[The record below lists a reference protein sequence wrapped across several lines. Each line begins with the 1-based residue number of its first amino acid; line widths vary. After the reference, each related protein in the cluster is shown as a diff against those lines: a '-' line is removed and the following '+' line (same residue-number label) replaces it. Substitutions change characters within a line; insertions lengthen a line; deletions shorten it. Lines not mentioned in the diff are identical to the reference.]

1 MMKHILYFYR
11 EPGAN
16 FIVVHT
22 FLKNGSILCHAV
34 SEGEHDLDLN
44 IREGHDENQIQNE
57 LKEILKAADITA
69 WDEFDEEDEFELTHV
84 ETCMGP
90 VTKDYSFSFEWED

>member
-1 MMKHILYFYR
+1 MKTGYKR
-11 EPGAN
+11 TERN
-16 FIVVHT
+16 
-22 FLKNGSILCHAV
+22 
-34 SEGEHDLDLN
+34 
-44 IREGHDENQIQNE
+44 R
-57 LKEILKAADITA
+57 KAADITA